1 MILVLYKEYLLIYKA
16 VAMKLYM
23 KFQAQGTANP
33 LRRVVLGCEPAIV
46 SCVRSTSWMCSTLST
61 ARLVH
66 REDTRTSVHLDQVDK
81 LKGTVA
87 IFSHCFVQKPASGLI
102 SASVWN
108 APTLPALPPFLQT
121 STLIGYLVNEE
132 DKSTL
137 IYQNLL
143 RFFFSECG
151 GWTNHV

>member
-87 IFSHCFVQKPASGLI
+87 IFSHCFVQKPGILPVGL
-102 SASVWN
+102 SQ
-108 APTLPALPPFLQT
+108 PRFEMLPPCRRYPL
-121 STLIGYLVNEE
+121 SCRHP
-132 DKSTL
+132 
-137 IYQNLL
+137 LL
-143 RFFFSECG
+143 
-151 GWTNHV
+151 